1 MNIGAASLGADAD
14 WAAQTLAMLRASQYQ
29 LLPSSVATIVQH
41 ALAPPQGSDLSK
53 TALIA
58 LLIDSCVLDPN
69 MPKGILLSVLAPVID
84 TLAFLLADPSPAV
97 TKRAIQAAT
106 AFYPV
111 AFETIATIPLV
122 DASIWVKL
130 TQLKAAVISCWQ
142 SAKNDGVKVH
152 VVKFLQMLALVQSQN
167 PNAVPGEITLSLCPP
182 NHPYLVLAD
191 LQRESLEAFAQLLA
205 ILTDTNCS
213 GALMTASV
221 NALFPIIRA
230 RPIYTAPALEC
241 MISWIRS
248 PPSHL
253 SPLQAK
259 NVTRAIRNEFLAI
272 LSLSASTKLPETTQF
287 IPTITEILINQG
299 VKGYEIS
306 TRVKAR
312 DMGKKVLLDEL
323 QQQESGLIPPVQTAP
338 VALAQSSQHPTAS
351 TQHNVMNLHAASVSH
366 LPLDTVVE
374 AVTQGLLAVS
384 NEAWVAGLA
393 KFAEALRVL
402 ERDRPS
408 TTGALGSQLN
418 RLAPPPSAMPTVI
431 PQQEEEPEFD
441 PATIEVAQ
449 LSLEDRVTTWKD
461 AVLRVLET
469 EPLFEYSSNAG
480 AAPTSLSAGDA
491 ASLQSTMN
499 PAESLLAARTGW
511 MLLLIRLCMEPP
523 NFESADGEW
532 ITAISEL
539 REKLFEF
546 IVERFRIRYE
556 LAILWLHE
564 EYRVA
569 LKSSRKNKRRKIS
582 DEIAAT
588 VDEKEFA
595 SYQSLFHKILASLK
609 GEVKS
614 DKENTTAG
622 LDRTFT
628 KFLIDA
634 PMVPIKALS
643 NAVKEYCE
651 DSQRMLLGLSTL
663 RDLVNLR
670 PAMRHV
676 CLGILLDYCT
686 VSDKILRSNAILV
699 ARRWISDHSTVGPIV
714 ESHAYSML
722 QKLCGPPDGDED
734 GGAAWEEIDCIRHF
748 ELFLSVTS
756 KKPALMNSLLET
768 FSKFVPEAAS
778 AIVAHIEPLVRS
790 LAGSGHLIAVLDAV
804 RVFPEGSGVLGRKI
818 VDVLTDKE
826 VIEREVVETVVEMSS
841 AHDLDG
847 SWLLRVVSGL
857 NKHQV
862 LQFLPKFISLLD
874 GSEEREVLVE
884 QGLIK
889 ILTLESQAAA
899 SAEAAVGSR
908 KQNVVDRRLTPADIL
923 IAIHNLEGTIDLKM
937 CLEGTKLCIKHPEIF
952 KQESLAIAIQQLV
965 EQQKIPTLFM
975 RTVLESIKLYPGLS
989 AFINGILTRLISK
1002 RVWVNS
1008 NLWKGFVICCKL
1020 TAPTSFSVII
1030 TLPKPQLEDI
1040 LVREPSLKPRLYE
1053 YVTGLPSAMRLRAK
1067 NLMQL
1072 LQEEVAQ
1079 PPSPLQRHHQQQL
1092 V

>member
-111 AFETIATIPLV
+111 AFETMFVLFEVFCNVGATIPLV

-167 PNAVPGEITLSLCPP
+167 PNAVPG
-182 NHPYLVLAD
+182 VLYF
-191 LQRESLEAFAQLLA
+191 LQ
-205 ILTDTNCS
+205 T
-213 GALMTASV
+213 
-221 NALFPIIRA
+221 
-230 RPIYTAPALEC
+230 Y
-241 MISWIRS
+241 
-248 PPSHL
+248 
-253 SPLQAK
+253 
-259 NVTRAIRNEFLAI
+259 
-272 LSLSASTKLPETTQF
+272 SLSASTKLPETTQF

-714 ESHAYSML
+714 ESHAHSML

-847 SWLLRVVSGL
+847 SWLLRVGSGL